1 MTGVCLR
8 DKQMPPLQQPDKEEE
23 RWREENL
30 SANLGGKEVVTEVVQ
45 GRIRNFEMQE
55 RIIIISQNV
64 PGEREKHN

>member
-1 MTGVCLR
+1 MKGG
-8 DKQMPPLQQPDKEEE
+8 KS
-23 RWREENL
+23 L
-30 SANLGGKEVVTEVVQ
+30 SKFGGKEVVTEVVQ